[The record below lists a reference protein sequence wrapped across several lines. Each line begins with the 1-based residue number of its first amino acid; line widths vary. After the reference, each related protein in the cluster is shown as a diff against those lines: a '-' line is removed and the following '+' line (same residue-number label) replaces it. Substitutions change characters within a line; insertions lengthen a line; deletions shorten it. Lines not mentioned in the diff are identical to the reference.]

1 MIAVMV
7 SCASCSAAPRK
18 IEDSSRVTLCL
29 ATSCSHKS
37 AGDGSF
43 ATVGARSRSILP
55 IDIANLGKLA
65 DSADL
70 LEIDA
75 TVLLAE
81 SEFPATGVS
90 LLVEIIFQVK
100 RGVVKALCEEQ
111 IGDSSSRSRTIDLVT
126 TRREVK
132 SKFLCTPGGASS
144 DARPPHPMMKR
155 RAQIRRSVAVETAQV
170 GWKSSATR
178 FEFASKEDVDRGK
191 QLINVFAPQLSH
203 RSTASSATR
212 RGALGAAAVDPLRR
226 CLQWPA
232 LLGPLGVESND
243 METAEEIAG
252 ARRGCLL
259 LRLAARLDPGTIR
272 GCSR

>member
-1 MIAVMV
+1 MAVAMIAVMV

-37 AGDGSF
+37 AGDESF

-126 TRREVK
+126 TRREAVRIATSERAVK

-226 CLQWPA
+226 
-232 LLGPLGVESND
+232 
-243 METAEEIAG
+243 
-252 ARRGCLL
+252 
-259 LRLAARLDPGTIR
+259 
-272 GCSR
+272 

>member
-1 MIAVMV
+1 MRV
-7 SCASCSAAPRK
+7 SLRWERAREASYQSTSPTWASSPIVLISSRLTQQCFSQSLSFPRPEFRFSSRLFSKLSAA
-18 IEDSSRVTLCL
+18 SSRL
-29 ATSCSHKS
+29 
-37 AGDGSF
+37 
-43 ATVGARSRSILP
+43 
-55 IDIANLGKLA
+55 
-65 DSADL
+65 
-70 LEIDA
+70 
-75 TVLLAE
+75 
-81 SEFPATGVS
+81 
-90 LLVEIIFQVK
+90 
-100 RGVVKALCEEQ
+100 LCEEQ

-126 TRREVK
+126 TRREAVRIATSERAVK

-144 DARPPHPMMKR
+144 DARPPHPMVKR